1 MIIQFTTMSGIN
13 TPIDSDNEGKYAC
26 IIKSTIVT
34 KVAITIIKI
43 GMRMESGISF
53 LNKLM
58 MISLITKTKVIAVPM
73 PNPLN
78 TLTVTASEEHSPMVK
93 TKRGFPRTMPLV
105 NVFMCV
111 FIIVP

>member
-1 MIIQFTTMSGIN
+1 
-13 TPIDSDNEGKYAC
+13 
-26 IIKSTIVT
+26 
-34 KVAITIIKI
+34 
-43 GMRMESGISF
+43 MESGISF

-58 MISLITKTKVIAVPM
+58 MISLITKTKVIAVPI

-78 TLTVTASEEHSPMVK
+78 TLTVTASDEHNPMVK
-93 TKRGFPRTMPLV
+93 TKRGFSRTMPLV